1 MEPFHQLSIPMTAV
15 PDLDA
20 ELASIGFSTEHNDE
34 MLLVRHAAGFHTLVC
49 RRGDENACYSY
60 GTPETVPN
68 IHVLIYVHML
78 DDAAQSDIRTH
89 LESRGATWS
98 YTRF

>member
-1 MEPFHQLSIPMTAV
+1 MEPFHQLSVPMADV

-20 ELASIGFSTEHNDE
+20 ELASIGFTTEHTDE
-34 MLLVRHAAGFHTLVC
+34 TPLVRHSAGFHTLVC
-49 RRGDENACYSY
+49 RRGNDDATYSY
-60 GTPETVPN
+60 GMPESVPN
-68 IHVLIYVHML
+68 THVLIYVNML
-78 DDAAQSDIRTH
+78 DHAAQSDIRTH

>member
-1 MEPFHQLSIPMTAV
+1 MEPFHQLSVPIAKV

-20 ELASIGFSTEHNDE
+20 ELASIGFSTEHTDE
-34 MLLVRHAAGFHTLVC
+34 TFLVRNAAGFHTLVC
-49 RRGDENACYSY
+49 RRGDENAAYSY
-60 GTPETVPN
+60 GTPESAPN
-68 IHVLIYVHML
+68 IHVLIYVNML